1 MAEKKKKRRRPRR
14 TRSPFL
20 YVYIYGAVI
29 LLGNSLPAAH
39 IVRRLSRINQLF
51 EYIFSD
57 KTFHFVLFGFF
68 AWLLCYGY
76 HKTGRKKTPYVRIFL
91 LSMAYGTLI
100 EVWQALL
107 PYRHFDKRDVLFDL
121 FGIVAFLIGFWI
133 MRRFGILLK
142 KK

>member
-1 MAEKKKKRRRPRR
+1 MGENKERKPRQKRK
-14 TRSPFL
+14 RSPFL

-29 LLGNSLPAAH
+29 LLGHSIPAAH
-39 IVRRLSRINQLF
+39 LVRHLSRINQLF

-76 HKTGRKKTPYVRIFL
+76 FKAGRTKIPYLRIFL
-91 LSMAYGTLI
+91 LSIAYGTLI
-100 EVWQALL
+100 EVWQAFL
-107 PYRHFDKRDVLFDL
+107 PYRHFDKRDMLFDL
-121 FGIVAFLIGFWI
+121 MGIVAFLIGFWI
-133 MRRFGILLK
+133 MRQFGILQK